1 MVVFGTVHFLTCK
14 RWSISTYSCHFSL
27 RENKNKMKSLE
38 KQYPEIG
45 LFAGYPRPE
54 IVPQIKIY
62 LVTLI
67 EGNIMMQ
74 SYE

>member
-1 MVVFGTVHFLTCK
+1 
-14 RWSISTYSCHFSL
+14 
-27 RENKNKMKSLE
+27 MKSLE